1 MLLGTLWLG
10 AVEQKNEGGSRGFR
24 QIFPDKLNR
33 SLGRSHGHT
42 LRKAKRRLIRRH
54 RRVAPPVVFLDRP
67 LNPDRFVAALVAD
80 VDSGEVFYGKN
91 IDQLRPI
98 ASLTKLMLSLVV
110 LDHLESGLCSWDS
123 QITASRDACRRSGT
137 SLFLRPGEVLSLEDL
152 MSAVLIKS
160 ANDAAYTVA
169 EWLGDGDVERCVA
182 EMNRK
187 AAQLGLADS
196 FFYNPDGLPPPK
208 SQPEREN
215 RSSAKDLFVL
225 AREVVRHQEI
235 FRFTSTPRTW
245 LRGGKTEVVT
255 SNRLLLKA
263 YPGMDGLKTGF
274 YQRAGFNFIGTATRG
289 GRRLITVVLGAPSN
303 AERFTQ
309 AASLLN
315 LGFASLSME
324 PARFPAIVR
333 R

>member
-1 MLLGTLWLG
+1 MLLGTLFLG
-10 AVEQKNEGGSRGFR
+10 AVEQKNDGGGRGFR

-33 SLGRSHGHT
+33 TLGRSHSH
-42 LRKAKRRLIRRH
+42 LVRKTKKRLVRRH
-54 RRVAPPVVFLDRP
+54 RRVTPPAVYLDRP
-67 LNPDRFVAALVAD
+67 LNPDHFVAALVAD

-123 QITASRDACRRSGT
+123 PIVASRDACRRGGT
-137 SLFLRPGEVLSLEDL
+137 SLFLRPGEILTLEDL

-160 ANDAAYTVA
+160 ANDAAYAVA
-169 EWLGDGDVERCVA
+169 EWLGDGDVERCIV

-196 FFYNPDGLPPPK
+196 YFYNPDGLPPLK
-208 SQPEREN
+208 NQPEREN

-225 AREVVRHQEI
+225 AREVIRHQEI

-245 LRGGKTEVVT
+245 LRGGRTEVVT

-315 LGFASLSME
+315 LGFASLSLE
-324 PARFPAIVR
+324 PARFPTIVR